1 MQVHR
6 QRCQRCHSI
15 ELHDL
20 LVRKPGKNQ
29 IVLVV
34 CAACRELVAR
44 YELSSYYHHGKG
56 IDSWLGSFNPI
67 TESAHDLRESFERV
81 RDDAMAELEEAV
93 SILKTEGKA
102 I

>member
-6 QRCQRCHSI
+6 QRCQSCNSI
-15 ELHDL
+15 GLRNL

-34 CAACRELVAR
+34 CANCRKLVAR

-56 IDSWLGSFNPI
+56 IDSWLRSFDPI
-67 TESAHDLRESFERV
+67 TESARDLGEAFESAQET
-81 RDDAMAELEEAV
+81 AV
-93 SILKTEGKA
+93 SELDEALAVLKTEGKE

>member
-1 MQVHR
+1 M
-6 QRCQRCHSI
+6 
-15 ELHDL
+15 HDL
-20 LVRKPGKNQ
+20 LVRKPGKSQ

-56 IDSWLGSFNPI
+56 IDSWLRSFNPI
-67 TESAHDLRESFERV
+67 TESAHDLSESFESV
-81 RDDAMAELEEAV
+81 RDDAVADLEEAL
-93 SILKTEGKA
+93 SILSAEGKA